1 MNEQYDLSVLGVYI
15 IDRYTYYALEF
26 LERVQPNSQRTMGE
40 FMEVC
45 PKRVCISTVG
55 RRTDLFGRDPYKVRI
70 TDFFGSVR
78 PVDLSNNPVNMN
90 ASSEL
95 PEEATKKS
103 AKNDKFFFDDLFPV
117 DSLVKQK

>member
-1 MNEQYDLSVLGVYI
+1 
-15 IDRYTYYALEF
+15 
-26 LERVQPNSQRTMGE
+26 
-40 FMEVC
+40 MEVC

-103 AKNDKFFFDDLFPV
+103 AIIDKFHFDDLFPV
-117 DSLVKQK
+117 DSLEKQN